1 MPQNHSFPDGTPI
14 DSWFFDTAVPTPQSL
29 GKLYSLDAYG
39 IADDGKIHTEEIQ
52 NLIEQIYQEGGGVLT
67 VPAGTYR
74 TGALFFRP
82 NVHLYV
88 MENGILLGSD
98 NILDYPVLDTRIEG
112 ESCKYFAAL
121 INADHCDGFTVLG
134 PGTIDGNGERSW
146 KSLWNRRKWN
156 PACTNKDEQR
166 ARLIAVSNSSNLL
179 FAEITLQNAQFWTTH
194 LYKCDHAK
202 YLNCRIMSPHEPV
215 RAPSTDA
222 IDLDACTDVLVKNCY
237 MNVNDDAIALK
248 GGKGP
253 WADTAPENGSN
264 ERILI
269 EDCHYGFCHG
279 CLTLGSES
287 IHCRNVL
294 LRRIQVD
301 SGYNLLWLKMR
312 PDTPQHYEYISVED
326 IRGEVTNFIQIR
338 PWKQFFNLGDRKDIP
353 LSYADHIAMQRCQVR
368 CKIQWHVQPDPSQ
381 YVLSSF
387 TFADLDVTAEK
398 VGSTEWLQDTVK
410 A

>member
-134 PGTIDGNGERSW
+134 SGTIDGNGERSW

-179 FAEITLQNAQFWTTH
+179 FAGITLQNAQFWTTH

-312 PDTPQHYEYISVED
+312 PDTPQHYEYIGVED

-353 LSYADHIAMQRCQVR
+353 LSYADHIAMRRCQVR